1 MNKLLVERQRDPVIT
16 FSHSSNILEI
26 EKPQVSSISNN
37 KTARSPTE
45 SSSTAVP
52 VLDVSITIQK
62 REDTTIT
69 LYMTEPKSIILEQ
82 RDDTT
87 ETLSMSER
95 GIVT

>member
-1 MNKLLVERQRDPVIT
+1 MNKLEVERQRTPLIT

-26 EKPQVSSISNN
+26 EKPQTPVISN
-37 KTARSPTE
+37 KDLSDPSP
-45 SSSTAVP
+45 S
-52 VLDVSITIQK
+52 LDASITVQK

-69 LYMTEPKSIILEQ
+69 LYMTEPKTIILEQ

-87 ETLSMSER
+87 QTLSLSER

>member
-1 MNKLLVERQRDPVIT
+1 MNKLAVETQRDPLIT
-16 FSHSSNILEI
+16 FSHSSNVLEI
-26 EKPQVSSISNN
+26 EKPQTPVVSN
-37 KTARSPTE
+37 KDLSDP
-45 SSSTAVP
+45 SP
-52 VLDVSITIQK
+52 VLDVSIAIQK

-87 ETLSMSER
+87 QTLSLFER